1 MTFTKTTNTDWSASV
16 PLANIAES
24 DVKSLINLVIALSR
38 SLQAGRPALQSK
50 ADGGRIES
58 DKEKSPTKG
67 YNFAMTEQ
75 ETNESILNFMTAPED
90 AGKRLDAFLS
100 EKIEKWSRSRLQKL
114 VDEGD
119 VLVNQKP
126 AKSSYKVRAG
136 DEIEVE
142 LTEVPAEDFEP
153 ENIPLEIV
161 FEDESLA
168 VINKPAGMVVHPGA
182 GVTSGTLANAVAFH
196 FYKGADELRSTNY
209 EVRNNRVGIVHR
221 LDKDTS
227 GLIVI
232 AKTEQI
238 HEALSE
244 QFREREVYKSYIAL
258 VHGELEENKGQIEAP
273 IAREKHNR
281 TKMGVR
287 AHGRYALSLWKVKKR
302 FEKFTLLAVEI
313 KTGRTHQIRVHLAS
327 INHPVVGDETYNAG
341 RDKNVK
347 DLDARRA
354 IAELNRFFLHA
365 EKLAFTHPVTKEW
378 MSFNAPLP
386 EELESFLELI

>member
-1 MTFTKTTNTDWSASV
+1 VA
-16 PLANIAES
+16 
-24 DVKSLINLVIALSR
+24 
-38 SLQAGRPALQSK
+38 
-50 ADGGRIES
+50 
-58 DKEKSPTKG
+58 
-67 YNFAMTEQ
+67 EQ
-75 ETNESILNFMTAPED
+75 ETNESLLNFTTGAED
-90 AGKRLDAFLS
+90 GGKRLDAFLS

-114 VDEGD
+114 IDEGD

-142 LTEVPAEDFEP
+142 LTELPAETFEP
-153 ENIPLEIV
+153 EDIALNIV
-161 FEDESLA
+161 YEDESLA

-182 GVTSGTLANAVAFH
+182 GISNGTLANAVAFH
-196 FYKGADELRSTNY
+196 FYNDADEL
-209 EVRNNRVGIVHR
+209 RNNRVGIVHR

-232 AKTEQI
+232 AKTEEI
-238 HEALSE
+238 HEKLSE
-244 QFREREVYKSYIAL
+244 QFREREVYKSYVAL
-258 VHGELEENKGQIEAP
+258 VHGELEENKGEIEAP

-281 TKMGVR
+281 TKMSVR

-341 RDKNVK
+341 RDKTVK
-347 DLDARRA
+347 DVKTRQA
-354 IAELNRFFLHA
+354 IEALKRFFLHA
-365 EKLAFTHPVTKEW
+365 EKLSFTHPKTEEW
-378 MSFNAPLP
+378 MSFTAPLP
-386 EELESFLELI
+386 EELTDFLELI